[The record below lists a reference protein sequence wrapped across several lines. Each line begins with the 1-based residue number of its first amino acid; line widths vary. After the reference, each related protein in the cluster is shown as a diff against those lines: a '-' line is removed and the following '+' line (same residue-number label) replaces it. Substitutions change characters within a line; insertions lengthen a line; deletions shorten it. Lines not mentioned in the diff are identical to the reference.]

1 MVQFICVAFHLRVLD
16 FELPLSLFFNIKKK
30 TTGWLK
36 QINQVTCAIHCGEYR
51 LSVSTPSPLL
61 ILNDSVYSCRL
72 SFASTRYWNKNNI
85 TPNGQNEISEIQQRL
100 QNMGTLE
107 KEFESLRSEL
117 DSTVS
122 EEEASSGNQTHRG
135 RGFWRWNGWTQVGVL
150 KRIHFQRVGILL
162 NFMSF
167 TKFWRNMIYMN
178 SGWY

>member
-1 MVQFICVAFHLRVLD
+1 M
-16 FELPLSLFFNIKKK
+16 
-30 TTGWLK
+30 K

-51 LSVSTPSPLL
+51 LSISTPSPLL

-85 TPNGQNEISEIQQRL
+85 TPPLPNGQNEISEIQQRL
-100 QNMGTLE
+100 QKMDTLE

-122 EEEASSGNQTHRG
+122 EEEASIGNQTHRS
-135 RGFWRWNGWTQVGVL
+135 RGFWRWNGWTQVGGL
-150 KRIHFQRVGILL
+150 KRIHFQRAVILL

-167 TKFWRNMIYMN
+167 TNFWKEHHIWILDDTSSEAYT
-178 SGWY
+178 GI